1 MFKFFSPEETQEMAT
16 LMAVALLIV
25 LVAVIV
31 DTITGV
37 MRAIRTKQKIQS
49 SIARRAFGKLLI
61 YYLFIVMLSL
71 IDILLFLIDLEV
83 RISIP
88 ELPYLTFFASI
99 GAVATEG
106 WSVWENLP
114 KHDTTSM
121 KNSAKQTQELAK
133 ELAKAMSEVRN
144 LAKAESTRSKYF
156 TLEERTTRL
165 TRRRSVTSCAL
176 WTTSTAS
183 ARSSAS
189 QSK

>member
-25 LVAVIV
+25 LVAVII

-37 MRAIRTKQKIQS
+37 MRAKRNKQVIQS
-49 SIARRAFGKLLI
+49 SISRRVFGKLII
-61 YYLFIVMLSL
+61 YYIAIAMLAL
-71 IDILLFLIDLEV
+71 LDVLLFMIDLEI

-88 ELPYLTFFASI
+88 ELPYLTVI
-99 GAVATEG
+99 GAIWAVATEG

-133 ELAKAMSEVRN
+133 ELAKAINEVRN
-144 LAKAESTRSKYF
+144 LSK
-156 TLEERTTRL
+156 TE
-165 TRRRSVTSCAL
+165 
-176 WTTSTAS
+176 
-183 ARSSAS
+183 
-189 QSK
+189 

>member
-25 LVAVIV
+25 LVAVII

-37 MRAIRTKQKIQS
+37 MRAKRNKQVIQS
-49 SIARRAFGKLLI
+49 SIARRVFGKLII
-61 YYLFIVMLSL
+61 YYIAIAMLAL
-71 IDILLFLIDLEV
+71 VDVLLFMIDLEM

-88 ELPYLTFFASI
+88 ELPYLTVF
-99 GAVATEG
+99 GAIWAVSTEG

-133 ELAKAMSEVRN
+133 ELAKALNEVRN
-144 LAKAESTRSKYF
+144 LSK
-156 TLEERTTRL
+156 TE
-165 TRRRSVTSCAL
+165 
-176 WTTSTAS
+176 
-183 ARSSAS
+183 
-189 QSK
+189 